1 MLHLNLHT
9 DRSQNVGLIKPKQ
22 LVDWS
27 VKQGISAACITDH
40 DNMSA
45 AIELY
50 TACNKAK
57 IKPIYGMEVSVCA
70 DKTRR
75 ERGSSNLVLLAK
87 NREGFRNLITLA
99 TVGSMYFYY
108 RPRIDITDLAKYG
121 DGLIA
126 LTSCLYGLTAKA
138 FFTGG
143 QEAFQRSYDELHAVF
158 GKDLYLEM
166 QPAAKDTQRVYNTIC
181 IDHSRKHGTQLVVTG
196 DPHYFAADDREFH
209 EMFMRLKVVDND
221 GKWEY
226 PFAGDYHLR
235 TWHEMEYQFADL
247 HGYDVSMVPE
257 FKQAFE
263 MPESIAAGIDHY
275 DVREGV
281 RLPTYFV

>member
-22 LVDWS
+22 LVEWC
-27 VKQGISAACITDH
+27 VKQGIGSAAITDH
-40 DNMSA
+40 DNMCA

-50 TACNKAK
+50 DACKKAK

-87 NREGFRNLITLA
+87 NREGFRNLIALA

-108 RPRIDITDLAKYG
+108 RPRIDLTDLSKYG
-121 DGLIA
+121 EGLIG
-126 LTSCLYGLTAKA
+126 LTACLYGLTAKA

-143 QEAFQRSYDELHAVF
+143 EEAFQRSYDELHAIF
-158 GKDLYLEM
+158 GNDLYLEM
-166 QPAAKDTQRVYNTIC
+166 QPAAKDTQRVYNNFC
-181 IDHSRKHGTQLVVTG
+181 IKHAKANGTQLVITG
-196 DPHYFAADDREFH
+196 DPHYYAIDDRHFH
-209 EMFMRLKVVDND
+209 EMFMRLKVMDKD
-221 GKWEY
+221 GKWVY

-235 TWHEMEYQFADL
+235 TWDEMHTQFADL

-263 MPESIAAGIDHY
+263 MPESIAAGIDCY